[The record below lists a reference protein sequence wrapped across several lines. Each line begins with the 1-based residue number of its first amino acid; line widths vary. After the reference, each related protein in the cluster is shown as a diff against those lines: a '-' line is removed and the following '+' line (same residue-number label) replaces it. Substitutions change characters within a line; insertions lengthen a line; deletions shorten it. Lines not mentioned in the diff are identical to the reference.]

1 MAAVGSPVSLGHEGF
16 MTHMRDETDGMR
28 QTLEVDGNRLTLIP
42 DGPARL
48 DALKALIAS
57 ARRRLDLYFYIFGR
71 DDCAVEVRDAL
82 IDACNRGVAVTLLV
96 DAFGSSTT
104 PDAVFAPLIEAG
116 ARFDR
121 FGKPR
126 STRYLIRNHQKM
138 VMADGKRAM
147 IGGFNIEQG
156 YFSAEDDP
164 EAWRDVALRI
174 EGPLV
179 APLCVWFDGL
189 AAWTLRRRQSF
200 RALRR
205 MVRDWEPGEGAA
217 IWLVGGPT
225 RYLNCWARY
234 VKRDLQRGHRLDMA
248 AAYFSPGWAMVRRLC
263 GISRRG
269 TARIVTPSR
278 SDNKATIGAA
288 RHIYRKLLRA
298 GVELFEYLPQ
308 KLHSKLVVID
318 DIGYVGSANFDMR
331 SLFINVELVL
341 RVEDEAFAAALR
353 REIDHVAS
361 ESQRIDRPTFR
372 AMARPL
378 SRLRWWFDYL
388 LVGVLDFTVTR
399 RLALRWDP
407 RGK

>member
-1 MAAVGSPVSLGHEGF
+1 
-16 MTHMRDETDGMR
+16 MTHMRDERDSVR

-42 DGPARL
+42 EGPARL
-48 DALKALIAS
+48 DALRTLIEG

-71 DDCAVEVRDAL
+71 DECAIEIREAL
-82 IDACNRGVAVTLLV
+82 IDACNRDVAVTLLV
-96 DAFGSSTT
+96 DAFGSSMT
-104 PDAVFAPLIEAG
+104 PDTFFEPLIQAG

-121 FGKPR
+121 FGKAR

-138 VMADGKRAM
+138 AMADGKRAM

-156 YFSAEDDP
+156 YFSPEDDE
-164 EAWRDVALRI
+164 EAWRDMALRI

-179 APLCVWFDGL
+179 APLCDWFDGL
-189 AAWTLRRRQSF
+189 AAWTQRPRQSF

-205 MVRDWEPGEGAA
+205 MVRDWQPGEGAA

-225 RYLNCWARY
+225 RHLNCWARY
-234 VKRDLQRGHRLDMA
+234 VKRDLQRARRLDMA
-248 AAYFSPGWAMVRRLC
+248 EAYFSPGWAMVRRL
-263 GISRRG
+263 GRIARRG
-269 TARIVTPSR
+269 SVRIVTPSR
-278 SDNKATIGAA
+278 SDNGATIGAA

-308 KLHSKLVVID
+308 KLHSKLIVID

-331 SLFINVELVL
+331 SLFLNVELVL
-341 RVEDEAFAAALR
+341 RVQDDAFVAALR
-353 REIDHVAS
+353 REIDHLAGKS
-361 ESQRIDRPTFR
+361 RRIDRPTFR

>member
-1 MAAVGSPVSLGHEGF
+1 RPVSVGHEGF

-164 EAWRDVALRI
+164 EAWRDLALRI

-189 AAWTLRRRQSF
+189 AAGTLRRRQRL

-205 MVRDWEPGEGAA
+205 MGRSRAPG
-217 IWLVGGPT
+217 GG
-225 RYLNCWARY
+225 
-234 VKRDLQRGHRLDMA
+234 
-248 AAYFSPGWAMVRRLC
+248 
-263 GISRRG
+263 
-269 TARIVTPSR
+269 
-278 SDNKATIGAA
+278 
-288 RHIYRKLLRA
+288 
-298 GVELFEYLPQ
+298 
-308 KLHSKLVVID
+308 
-318 DIGYVGSANFDMR
+318 
-331 SLFINVELVL
+331 
-341 RVEDEAFAAALR
+341 
-353 REIDHVAS
+353 
-361 ESQRIDRPTFR
+361 
-372 AMARPL
+372 
-378 SRLRWWFDYL
+378 
-388 LVGVLDFTVTR
+388 
-399 RLALRWDP
+399 
-407 RGK
+407 